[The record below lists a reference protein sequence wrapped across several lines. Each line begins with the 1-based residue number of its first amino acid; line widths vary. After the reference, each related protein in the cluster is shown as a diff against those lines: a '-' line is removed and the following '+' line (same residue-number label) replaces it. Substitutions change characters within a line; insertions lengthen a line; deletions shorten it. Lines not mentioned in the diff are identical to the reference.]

1 MTDNHLPGQ
10 NPTPAR
16 VAGLLLLA
24 TFAATV
30 LTPGQLEQ
38 LAHLDTLVGLTGLI
52 LTATPRTGRR

>member
-10 NPTPAR
+10 NPPPAHI
-16 VAGLLLLA
+16 AGLLLLA
-24 TFAATV
+24 TFATTA

-52 LTATPRTGRR
+52 LAAAPRTGRR